1 VSYSP
6 VYDRIGPGYTGGRR
20 EEPRI
25 AAALAAAIGD
35 ADSVLNVGAGTGSYE
50 PRDRPVVNSTS
61 ATGSSSPARP
71 LTPWTTSFKLAR
83 SQAEKGSAAAVTG

>member
-1 VSYSP
+1 MSYSQ

-25 AAALAAAIGD
+25 AAALAAAIGG

-50 PRDRPVVNSTS
+50 PRDRPV
-61 ATGSSSPARP
+61 
-71 LTPWTTSFKLAR
+71 
-83 SQAEKGSAAAVTG
+83 AAVEPSAVMAAQRPEHAAPAVRAIAEALMGRKKWKPCA